1 MPLEWELFAS
11 EYFLGNEMS
20 LVGTVA
26 SYRSKRSVFHFVPEQ
41 GTRGS
46 KEWKKK
52 MLKEDFFLTIRR
64 HHDHQTDEDEMSGTH
79 T

>member
-1 MPLEWELFAS
+1 MPLEWEQFVS

-26 SYRSKRSVFHFVPEQ
+26 SYRSKRSVSHFVPEQ

-46 KEWKKK
+46 KEWKKNV
-52 MLKEDFFLTIRR
+52 
-64 HHDHQTDEDEMSGTH
+64 
-79 T
+79 